1 MEEPIITRNPLK
13 SLLQKMHRKQPC
25 LKLPFTTPRAQAR
38 RDSFKVGLGTKN
50 RIFPVHKYQSHHSVY
65 GRNKSRG
72 MYLGKTITTHTYL
85 GAKSLSYEG
94 VFHRKKVGQLYNFS
108 AKFGWDKSQP
118 FLYVP
123 LGLSA
128 RQRAIHSNMR
138 SYLAS
143 RDRVC
148 DTVLNFHG

>member
-13 SLLQKMHRKQPC
+13 SLLQKMLRKQPC

-50 RIFPVHKYQSHHSVY
+50 RIFPVHKYQSHQCME
-65 GRNKSRG
+65 GTKAE
-72 MYLGKTITTHTYL
+72 TCI
-85 GAKSLSYEG
+85 GAKLLQRTLIQVQNPCLMKGSSKE
-94 VFHRKKVGQLYNFS
+94 KKKQANFS
-108 AKFGWDKSQP
+108 AKVGWDKSQP

>member
-1 MEEPIITRNPLK
+1 MKLK
-13 SLLQKMHRKQPC
+13 YPH
-25 LKLPFTTPRAQAR
+25 LPKT
-38 RDSFKVGLGTKN
+38 LGTIIQEN
-50 RIFPVHKYQSHHSVY
+50 YWSFYPSEPFRMLHFEMRYPVHKYQSHQ
-65 GRNKSRG
+65 G
-72 MYLGKTITTHTYL
+72 MEGTKAETCIW
-85 GAKSLSYEG
+85 AKLLQRTLIQVQNPCLMKGSSKE
-94 VFHRKKVGQLYNFS
+94 KKVGQLYNFS
-108 AKFGWDKSQP
+108 AKVGWDKSQP